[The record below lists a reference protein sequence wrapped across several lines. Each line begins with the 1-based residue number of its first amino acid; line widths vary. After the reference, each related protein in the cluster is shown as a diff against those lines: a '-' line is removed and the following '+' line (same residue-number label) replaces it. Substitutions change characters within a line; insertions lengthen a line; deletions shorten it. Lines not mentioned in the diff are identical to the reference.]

1 MITFRE
7 ITRENYMECLLLRV
21 KEDQRSFV
29 ADNATSLTEARF
41 EEGLFTRAVYS
52 DGVMIGF
59 VLFDYDTEIPGWS
72 MSRFMIDKKFQHC
85 GLGKAAAEEFLKF
98 MRDKMKVTELF
109 VSVNEENAAANALYK
124 GLGFR
129 FTESVRYELG
139 GTLYRENRMK
149 IDL

>member
-1 MITFRE
+1 
-7 ITRENYMECLLLRV
+7 
-21 KEDQRSFV
+21 
-29 ADNATSLTEARF
+29 
-41 EEGLFTRAVYS
+41 
-52 DGVMIGF
+52 
-59 VLFDYDTEIPGWS
+59 
-72 MSRFMIDKKFQHC
+72 
-85 GLGKAAAEEFLKF
+85 
-98 MRDKMKVTELF
+98 MKVTELF